1 MSWRLPQVALAPGGV
16 GLPSVALATPSV
28 GDTRTPNARPPPTSH
43 PRISAEYLSPLGQSG
58 ALESGAL
65 ESGALARGTL
75 APHVANSSAS
85 SQAPPE
91 QVPKSPRRSLNA
103 LRDATLAAGADGA
116 VVQRDAGP
124 QKAGARTTSQIISEL
139 NRRYAEGG
147 PSQSEFEKLGVI
159 VHAFDNSEEW
169 TTSKPWRPCVNY
181 CPTSTPI
188 TFFRQVSHHPLFPHM
203 ARPTFPT
210 YDRHIVFTPQR
221 LHDLKEPAGHLQ
233 SGSGQGRHHLQHEGV
248 FLSLA
253 HFPICHTPFFL
264 YN

>member
-1 MSWRLPQVALAPGGV
+1 MYSPHISPAFIFEDSEPEVFFSHEPIF
-16 GLPSVALATPSV
+16 PICHTPFFL
-28 GDTRTPNARPPPTSH
+28 
-43 PRISAEYLSPLGQSG
+43 YLT
-58 ALESGAL
+58 A
-65 ESGALARGTL
+65 
-75 APHVANSSAS
+75 
-85 SQAPPE
+85 
-91 QVPKSPRRSLNA
+91 
-103 LRDATLAAGADGA
+103 
-116 VVQRDAGP
+116 
-124 QKAGARTTSQIISEL
+124 II
-139 NRRYAEGG
+139 
-147 PSQSEFEKLGVI
+147 
-159 VHAFDNSEEW
+159 FDNSEEW

-264 YN
+264 YNSITDIFFGLT